1 MTRIANKALL
11 RSVYRKLGAVPF
23 DRSDAGH
30 RLDAAQDRLDFLAML
45 AGLKPVFLLGRGFD
59 DPQWVGGVLRIA
71 ADLALR
77 AVEGPYWDA
86 NLEEEGLPAWF
97 ATRLREGLS
106 GCRAY
111 YVARAR
117 SVADEAA
124 EVCENGRPTPAQEAR
139 LLGYPECCVLAHYER
154 SRRYRA
160 TWLGM
165 LERAAAGDETEMRRL
180 LRSGAP
186 LEPESGAAQAALADA
201 LAATPAPH
209 TSVDM
214 CEDCQASPDSPAMRL
229 SRRYA
234 ALAKAV
240 DPGFAA
246 AGPAPSATSRLRR
259 RAAPARPRY

>member
-11 RSVYRKLGAVPF
+11 RSIYRKLGAVPF

-86 NLEEEGLPAWF
+86 SLEGEGLPAWF
-97 ATRLREGLS
+97 TARLRQGLS

-124 EVCENGRPTPAQEAR
+124 GVCESGRPTPAQEAR
-139 LLGYPECCVLAHYER
+139 LLGYPECCVAAHYER

-160 TWLGM
+160 VWLGM

-180 LRSGAP
+180 LRSGARLDP
-186 LEPESGAAQAALADA
+186 GSGAAQAALADA
-201 LAATPAPH
+201 LASTPAPH

-214 CEDCQASPDSPAMRL
+214 CEGCRASPGSPAMRL

-246 AGPAPSATSRLRR
+246 AGPAPSATSRPRR
-259 RAAPARPRY
+259 QAAPARRRY